1 MVLIL
6 LKPKY
11 DGPFLSATVNVD
23 LCVFHYIINATVPRL
38 KQCWGTNRRD
48 LMIYFVYPFSWP

>member
-11 DGPFLSATVNVD
+11 DGPFLSAKVNVD
-23 LCVFHYIINATVPRL
+23 AFFINYY
-38 KQCWGTNRRD
+38 GTAIETMLGD
-48 LMIYFVYPFSWP
+48 